1 MIGVT
6 YTGNWLYNLR
16 VRMSLAGKSN
26 TAGGPRGTVH
36 GYVYICTSEEEESPM
51 RSLEEERKEREG
63 DKQKARAR

>member
-1 MIGVT
+1 M
-6 YTGNWLYNLR
+6 
-16 VRMSLAGKSN
+16 RMSLAGKSN